1 MVSSF
6 FLRLYLLLLVPSLQ
20 LLPCACWPIAPSTVP
35 PLPIS
40 ITLPGSC
47 PVSGYPV
54 SPGYGI
60 SLPLVLRH
68 LGSSDPPYP
77 TSSLDPSMLT
87 SCVHPSV
94 QASHTPLHVVL
105 PSVLLYTGPIVCV
118 RTPLAAYAL
127 SMLYMS
133 PVSIILD
140 ILEPRPLD
148 LSIPR
153 SIDPR
158 SIHPSIHPSLD
169 LSIHDLSIS
178 PP

>member
-1 MVSSF
+1 MPAGPLHHLP
-6 FLRLYLLLLVPSLQ
+6 FLHSL
-20 LLPCACWPIAPSTVP
+20 
-35 PLPIS
+35 S
-40 ITLPGSC
+40 ITLRGSC

-87 SCVHPSV
+87 SCVHPSL

-118 RTPLAAYAL
+118 RTPLATYAL

-140 ILEPRPLD
+140 ILGPRPSRSVHPSIYRSSIHPSLD
-148 LSIPR
+148 PSIPR

-158 SIHPSIHPSLD
+158 SVG
-169 LSIHDLSIS
+169 LSSMIPCCVSTLHS
-178 PP
+178 